1 MTRCG
6 EWRSIGLSAIRHCSL
21 DRNLRIER
29 DDLPAPEVNHEP
41 SIAGG
46 ECPCPAGQAREEALT
61 FVLLELAGDESVRV
75 VEALAAALVN
85 DLHLRP
91 DDALESWSRPAAP
104 ARGLCEDDQWAPG
117 FERRL
122 GVCRRVARRAL
133 RGSLADPT
141 EGANA
146 FHRIEASP
154 PWARELLP
162 IAMYGPYLFYRR

>member
-1 MTRCG
+1 MLP
-6 EWRSIGLSAIRHCSL
+6 ERHEGA
-21 DRNLRIER
+21 R
-29 DDLPAPEVNHEP
+29 
-41 SIAGG
+41 
-46 ECPCPAGQAREEALT
+46 PAGHEREEALT
-61 FVLLELAGDESVRV
+61 LALLDLAGDESVRV

-85 DLHLRP
+85 ELHVRP
-91 DDALESWSRPAAP
+91 EEALESWAALVP
-104 ARGLCEDDQWAPG
+104 VHGLCEDSRSAPG

-122 GVCRRVARRAL
+122 GVCRRIARRAL

-141 EGANA
+141 EGATA

>member
-1 MTRCG
+1 MLLEHG
-6 EWRSIGLSAIRHCSL
+6 AAAGPA
-21 DRNLRIER
+21 DR
-29 DDLPAPEVNHEP
+29 
-41 SIAGG
+41 
-46 ECPCPAGQAREEALT
+46 AREEALT
-61 FVLLELAGDESVRV
+61 FALLDLAGDESVRV

-85 DLHLRP
+85 GLHARP
-91 DDALESWSRPAAP
+91 DDALESWEAP
-104 ARGLCEDDQWAPG
+104 VPHCGLCEDARPGPG

-122 GVCRRVARRAL
+122 GVCRRIARRAL

>member
-1 MTRCG
+1 MLLDHG
-6 EWRSIGLSAIRHCSL
+6 ESAG
-21 DRNLRIER
+21 
-29 DDLPAPEVNHEP
+29 PADQ
-41 SIAGG
+41 G
-46 ECPCPAGQAREEALT
+46 REAALT
-61 FVLLELAGDESVRV
+61 FALLDLAGDESVRV

-91 DDALESWSRPAAP
+91 DRALESWSRPASP
-104 ARGLCEDDQWAPG
+104 ARGLCEDDHSAPA

-122 GVCRRVARRAL
+122 CVCRRIARRAL

-154 PWARELLP
+154 RWARELLP
-162 IAMYGPYLFYRR
+162 IATYGSYLFYRR